1 MAKEPLTE
9 DGKKRLDDIALG
21 LLITNRIPTDV
32 QIAALREQAVANAA
46 KAKADL
52 VPKLQELVTV
62 VDDEKKKNDK
72 TKVI

>member
-1 MAKEPLTE
+1 LAKEPLTE

-21 LLITNRIPTDV
+21 LLITNRIPTDD

-62 VDDEKKKNDK
+62 VDDEKKKKDK

>member
-21 LLITNRIPTDV
+21 LLITNRIPTDD

-62 VDDEKKKNDK
+62 VDDEKKKKDK